1 MGSDSKI
8 EWTDHTFNP
17 WIGCTKVSA
26 ACENCYAAR
35 QAKRTKFAKHAFG
48 PKGVRYI
55 VSDRQWRE
63 PLKWNAVAQAAGR
76 PALVFCGSMCDV
88 FEERSGLDEQRAR
101 LWKLIADTKHLRW
114 MLLTKRPENVVW
126 MVPKVWFPA
135 SRPYPW
141 PAHVAVGV
149 TIENQKTCDVRLLT
163 LLSIPAA
170 MRFVSCEPLL
180 GRVWLPEDQRKQ
192 LDWVIT
198 GGESGPKARPTHP
211 DWIRSLRDQ
220 CAASNT
226 PFLFKQWGEY
236 APGTVKGKRWVL
248 VLADGKVYCTKKAR
262 GPSDQW
268 FACEIEMGHHA
279 VALSRVGRNAAG
291 RELDGVEHLEFPAWA
306 ERKVEAGQD

>member
-48 PKGVRYI
+48 PKGVRYV

-63 PLKWNAVAQAAGR
+63 PLKWNAAAQAAGK

-88 FEERSGLDEQRAR
+88 FEQRDVTLVVQRTR
-101 LWKLIADTKHLRW
+101 LWKLIEQTPDLRW
-114 MLLTKRPENVVW
+114 MLLTKRPENVQY
-126 MVPKVWFPA
+126 MVPWPWLPHDGWQ
-135 SRPYPW
+135 SRNPGTW

-149 TIENQKTCDVRLLT
+149 TIENQKTCDARLLR

-211 DWIRSLRDQ
+211 DWFRSLRDQ

-236 APGTVKGKRWVL
+236 RPGTVKGKRWVL
-248 VLADGKVYCTKKAR
+248 VLGDGEIYLMKKAR
-262 GPSDQW
+262 GPSDEW
-268 FACEIEMGHHA
+268 FACEIGMGHHA
-279 VALSRVGRNAAG
+279 TAMSRLGRKATG
-291 RELDGVEHLEFPAWA
+291 RKLDGVEHLQFPAWA
-306 ERKVEAGQD
+306 ERK